1 MRLTPSDPDIQTLI
15 SRIRSEEI
23 DLQPDFQRG
32 EVWSTA
38 KKQRL
43 VDSILRD
50 WHIPP
55 IHVIVDSDSG
65 QLLVLDGQQR
75 LAAIRDFV
83 DGNFA
88 VDSRVEPVIADLQD
102 QHGKRYATLRP
113 DLKRRF
119 DQFTIRVFRITDYAP
134 EEPGELFYRLNQPT
148 ALTAA
153 EQRNAFFGET
163 RRQTKELVEALYE
176 AGLNDGFWGF
186 SNARMSYDDI
196 LSRVVLFLEQN
207 SLRKRVT
214 AATLADRFR
223 SGHAFDAGAIA
234 TLLDVIRLCGSA
246 RTSMTQPSQ
255 FNKASAQSWLTFLS
269 IAKIYLGEHLTPL
282 LVGDFISR
290 FDSARFAHQIGLSEE
305 ATVEHR
311 LRGLLYRTYED
322 RSTARVADALSVQT
336 RDFVLWSCFLLEY
349 PVEAQIAMGHSTSLR
364 NLYALLNEPTHE
376 DWQSVERLVNSMNWG
391 DPLWQ

>member
-32 EVWSTA
+32 EVWSVA

-55 IHVIVDSDSG
+55 IHVIVDSASG

-75 LAAIRDFV
+75 LAAIRDFA

-88 VDSRVEPVIADLQD
+88 VDGKVEPVLADLQE
-102 QHGKRYATLRP
+102 QHGKRYGALRA

-153 EQRNAFFGET
+153 EQRNAFFGDT
-163 RRQTKELVEALYE
+163 RRQTKELVEALYA

-223 SGHAFDAGAIA
+223 SGYAFDSGAIA
-234 TLLDVIRLCGSA
+234 TVLEVIGLCGSA
-246 RTSMTQPSQ
+246 RQSMTHPSQ
-255 FNKASAQSWLTFLS
+255 FNKASAQSWLIFLS
-269 IAKIYLGEHLTPL
+269 IAKIYLGEHLTPA

-290 FDSARFAHQIGLSEE
+290 FDRGRFAHQTSPSEE
-305 ATVEHR
+305 TTVKHR
-311 LRGLLYRTYED
+311 LRGLLYRAYED
-322 RSTARVADALSVQT
+322 RSTSRVADALSVQT
-336 RDFVLWSCFLLEY
+336 RDFVIWSCFLLEY
-349 PVEAQIAMGHSTSLR
+349 PIEAQIAIGHSSPLR
-364 NLYALLNEPTHE
+364 NLNALLSDPTHE
-376 DWQSVERLVNSMNWG
+376 DWQSVEKLVNSMNWG
-391 DPLWQ
+391 EPLWQ